1 MNTKIRQKKPK
12 SKKLKIFFSIFL
24 FGFAFLMYYLKKLI
38 HNLRD
43 KDSVYSLQIQQ
54 FFISYIT
61 KFLIV
66 SKFTNHF
73 FLFLFFIILI
83 DNYTN
88 IFMSFLLIQIVSLG
102 YYFSSIIKLFFND
115 ENPFIV
121 FNNKEIYE
129 CCLGF

>member
-24 FGFAFLMYYLKKLI
+24 VGIAFLIYYLKKLI
-38 HNLRD
+38 HNFRD

-54 FFISYIT
+54 FFISSYTTI
-61 KFLIV
+61 FLNI

-73 FLFLFFIILI
+73 FLFLIFIILI

-88 IFMSFLLIQIVSLG
+88 IFISFLLIQIVSLG
-102 YYFSSIIKLFFND
+102 YYFSSLIKLFFND
-115 ENPFIV
+115 ENP
-121 FNNKEIYE
+121 
-129 CCLGF
+129 L